1 MRHGKINDNKKY
13 MVTNKNTKSEIQDL
27 KAKREALGLSLK
39 DVFCQTRVS
48 VNYLQA
54 IENEDFNLLPEPVY
68 AKNFIK
74 TYARALGVDEK
85 IIIGRYD
92 AYLDSLKIL
101 DNVTPKEEIARR
113 GLFAGLIANYGKF
126 LGVIFVFSVVLI
138 ILWLVSMQYWSAQ
151 NIRAERAGLERKI
164 NIASEDAS
172 STQNGATVPLP
183 TEEEITGGKSDTVG
197 KTAQQTIPEANI
209 GAKSN
214 NKDAPVPGKKEAIQP
229 VDERENGLLV
239 IKAIEETWIR
249 IRIDQNPI
257 FQIVLKPGQ
266 KAEYKASVA
275 DMDIGNAGGV
285 VIQFQGKTMENLG
298 EPGEVIRLRL
308 P

>member
-1 MRHGKINDNKKY
+1 LRRGKINDNEKY
-13 MVTNKNTKSEIQDL
+13 MVTDKNTKSEIQNL
-27 KAKREALGLSLK
+27 KAKREALGLSLR
-39 DVFCQTRVS
+39 DVFDQTRVS

-85 IIIGRYD
+85 TIIDRYD

-101 DNVTPKEEIARR
+101 ENVTPKEEIARR
-113 GLFAGLIANYGKF
+113 GLLTGLIANYGKF
-126 LGVIFVFSVVLI
+126 LGVIFVFAVVLI
-138 ILWLVSMQYWSAQ
+138 IMWLVSMQYWSAQ

-164 NIASEDAS
+164 NVASEETPSTKEAS
-172 STQNGATVPLP
+172 QA
-183 TEEEITGGKSDTVG
+183 EEEITGGKSNAVE
-197 KTAQQTIPEANI
+197 KTAQQKLSEAAVA
-209 GAKSN
+209 AKSDG
-214 NKDAPVPGKKEAIQP
+214 KEFPAPGKKETVQT
-229 VDERENGLLV
+229 VDGRENGLLV
-239 IKAIEETWIR
+239 IKALEETWIR
-249 IRIDQNPI
+249 IKIDQNPV

-266 KAEYKASVA
+266 KAEYKASVV

-285 VIQFQGKTMENLG
+285 VIQFRGKTMEDLG

>member
-1 MRHGKINDNKKY
+1 M
-13 MVTNKNTKSEIQDL
+13 NKNTKSEIQDL
-27 KAKREALGLSLK
+27 KAKREALGLSLR
-39 DVFCQTRVS
+39 DVFHQTRVS

-74 TYARALGVDEK
+74 TYARALGVDEQ

-101 DNVTPKEEIARR
+101 ENVTPKEEIARR
-113 GLFAGLIANYGKF
+113 GLFTGLIANYGKF
-126 LGVIFVFSVVLI
+126 LGVIFVFAVVLI
-138 ILWLVSMQYWSAQ
+138 IMWLVSMQYWSAQ
-151 NIRAERAGLERKI
+151 NIRAEREGLERKI
-164 NIASEDAS
+164 NIASEETPSTQDAS
-172 STQNGATVPLP
+172 QTA
-183 TEEEITGGKSDTVG
+183 EEITGGRSDTVG
-197 KTAQQTIPEANI
+197 KNTQQMPLETTVA
-209 GAKSN
+209 AKS
-214 NKDAPVPGKKEAIQP
+214 DAKESSAPGKKEALQA
-229 VDERENGLLV
+229 VDGRENGLLV
-239 IKAIEETWIR
+239 IKALEETWIR
-249 IRIDQNPI
+249 IRIDQNPV